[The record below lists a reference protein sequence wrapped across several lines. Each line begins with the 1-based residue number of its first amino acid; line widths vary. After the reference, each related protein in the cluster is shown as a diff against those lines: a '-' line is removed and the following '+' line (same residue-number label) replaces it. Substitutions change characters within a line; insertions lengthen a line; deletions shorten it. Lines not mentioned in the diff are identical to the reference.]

1 MSDYMKLQ
9 NGSDIRGI
17 AIDGIEGQI
26 PDLTEHEAEHIAAGF
41 AGWLSGRGYDPAE
54 LTVAVGRDPRI
65 SGPDLLKGL
74 SRGFAGAGIRMID
87 CGPASTPAMF
97 MATVFD
103 DIGAD
108 ASVMITA
115 SHLPFNR
122 NGFKFFTGE
131 GGLDK
136 KDIKEILKLAEEHDA
151 KTASVKA
158 TDDAGM
164 FADSK
169 ATDDV
174 GAAAEAGGTASAV
187 GADICGD
194 NAPDGTLMELYCAH
208 LRKLITDGVRAGERP
223 LEGMKIVVDAG
234 NGGGGFFASEVLAP
248 LGADVSDS
256 CFLEPDGMFPNHS
269 PNPEDRKAMKAVSD
283 RVMECGADLGLI
295 FDTDVDRSAAVDEK
309 GREIARNAIVAMAA
323 ALIAEEHPGTTV
335 VTDSVTSDQLTSFLE
350 EDLGLVH
357 LRYKRGYRNVIN
369 KAMELNEQGT
379 DSRLAIETS
388 GHAAFKDN
396 YFLDDGAYLA
406 VRIVIKAAELR
417 AKGLAVSEVLAD
429 LEGPAEEDEIRIPVT
444 DPDFSAYAGRVLD
457 ELADHVRASDGMS
470 LAEPN
475 YEGVRMNF
483 DFGGWCLARRSLHDP
498 VIPVNMASDRAGGC
512 TVIRGILKDFLVK
525 YEGLDLA
532 GLR

>member
-1 MSDYMKLQ
+1 MSDYIKLQ

-17 AIDGIEGQI
+17 AIEGTEGQI
-26 PDLTEHEAEHIAAGF
+26 PNLTEHEAEHIAAGF
-41 AGWLSGRGYDPAE
+41 AEWLSGRGYDPAE

-122 NGFKFFTGE
+122 NGFKFFTRE

-136 KDIKEILKLAEEHDA
+136 KDIKDILVRAEKHDEE
-151 KTASVKA
+151 TSG
-158 TDDAGM
+158 DIREDLC
-164 FADSK
+164 ADK
-169 ATDDV
+169 
-174 GAAAEAGGTASAV
+174 
-187 GADICGD
+187 
-194 NAPDGTLMELYCAH
+194 APDSTLMKLYCAH
-208 LRKLITDGVRAGERP
+208 LRSLITDGAGRGERP

-256 CFLEPDGMFPNHS
+256 CFLEPDGMFPNHA
-269 PNPEDRKAMKAVSD
+269 PNPEDRNAMKAVSD
-283 RVMECGADLGLI
+283 RVTECGADLGLI
-295 FDTDVDRSAAVDEK
+295 FDTDVDRSAAVDENGK
-309 GREIARNAIVAMAA
+309 EIARNAIVAMAA
-323 ALIAEEHPGTTV
+323 ALIAEDHPGTTV
-335 VTDSVTSDQLTSFLE
+335 VTDSVTSDQLTQFLE
-350 EDLGLVH
+350 NELGLKH

-369 KAMELNEQGT
+369 KSIELNEQGT
-379 DSRLAIETS
+379 DSQLAIETS

-406 VRIVIKAAELR
+406 VRIVIKAAELM
-417 AKGLAVSEVLAD
+417 AEGLAVSEILAD
-429 LEGPAEEDEIRIPVT
+429 LEEPAEEDEIRIPVT
-444 DPDFSAYAGRVLD
+444 DADFSAYAGRVLG
-457 ELADHVRASDGMS
+457 ELEDHVRASDGMS
-470 LAEPN
+470 PAEPN
-475 YEGVRMNF
+475 YEGVRINF
-483 DFGGWCLARRSLHDP
+483 DFGGWCLVRRSLHDP
-498 VIPVNMASDRAGGC
+498 VIPVNIASDSTGGC
-512 TVIRGILKDFLVK
+512 AVIRGILKEFLVK
-525 YEGLDLA
+525 YEGLDLT
-532 GLR
+532 GLK